1 MFVGTLTVELI
12 IPGCNGLK
20 DKRKVIRSIQD
31 KLKAKFNIAI
41 AELEY
46 QDKWQRSTIGLC
58 TINSRKSEIELTL
71 LRISEILNDSYN
83 FMVIKERNNID
94 TLKEY

>member
-1 MFVGTLTVELI
+1 MFVGTSIFEII
-12 IPGCNGLK
+12 IPGSAGLK
-20 DKRKVIRSIQD
+20 DKRRIIRSIQD

-46 QDKWQRSTIGLC
+46 QDKWQRSVLGVC

-71 LRISEILNDSYN
+71 LKISEIFNDSN
-83 FMVIKERNNID
+83 DFMVIKERKKID